1 MSATKDE
8 PGAEKITL
16 EIKLPQLLAGVVAS
30 LATAVLGSRLGVNG
44 TLLGAA
50 FSSLGIGLLSPFVTF
65 GLLRTHQGLRT
76 RTGRLVADPAD
87 AAAPAEQPSLL
98 PLDAPAPAAQPA
110 LLPLDAAAPAAQ
122 PAPAE
127 PDEGMEPDEVETLPR
142 AEVRRRLGPRAVLL
156 GVLATALVTFALT
169 LGVLT
174 LVEASAGR
182 SVDGAHGTTLQG
194 VTRPQAAASTTTPAP
209 TPSATHATSASPT
222 ATATA
227 TASSASPLPTPTA
240 TVTTPA
246 PTTPALQPTSTT
258 TSAATPT
265 QPVVS
270 ATPAN
275 ATLRAA
281 PTATPSA

>member
-8 PGAEKITL
+8 PGAEKVTL

-98 PLDAPAPAAQPA
+98 PLDA
-110 LLPLDAAAPAAQ
+110 AAPAAA

-227 TASSASPLPTPTA
+227 SSASSLPTPTA

-246 PTTPALQPTSTT
+246 PTTSALQPTSTT